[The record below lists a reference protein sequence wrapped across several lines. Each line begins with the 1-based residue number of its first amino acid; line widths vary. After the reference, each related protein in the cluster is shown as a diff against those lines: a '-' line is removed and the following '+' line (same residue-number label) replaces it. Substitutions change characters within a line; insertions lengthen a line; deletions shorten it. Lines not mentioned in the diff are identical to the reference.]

1 MLSRKIA
8 QFNGMTAARQGG
20 ENAYSRFKME
30 IFHEN
35 GRFHG
40 ENGRFLDNFPAVQ
53 SFARA
58 AGKMYRFRFW
68 RRSGKIG
75 LDFYISGDIIASK
88 V

>member
-40 ENGRFLDNFPAVQ
+40 ENGRFLEIFLPFRALPGRREKCIVFAFGAAVEK
-53 SFARA
+53 SDLTFT
-58 AGKMYRFRFW
+58 FLV
-68 RRSGKIG
+68 I
-75 LDFYISGDIIASK
+75 
-88 V
+88 